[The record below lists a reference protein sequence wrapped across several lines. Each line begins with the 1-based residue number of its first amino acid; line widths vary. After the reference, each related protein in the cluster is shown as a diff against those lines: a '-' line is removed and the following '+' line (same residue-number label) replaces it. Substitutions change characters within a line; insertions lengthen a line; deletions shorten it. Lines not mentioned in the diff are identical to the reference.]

1 MKLGGGN
8 TNSPELS
15 LLKFLPLT
23 YHHSHFLAATFDFT
37 SFFTLA
43 SLEAV
48 FYLELPLK
56 SSLSIVSSKLD
67 NIQFIKIYCKLWMP
81 YQFTKILWGSCLT
94 SHPGDMHGYKGSLV
108 HWHNLDLVK
117 GCPAPCMKVNTGPSG
132 IDAAG
137 WRRMCTSFQSA
148 SADLCDSLAS
158 VARRMASTYVNP
170 HGLSP
175 LLACRLIALDKN
187 PGVRLIGIGET
198 SRRIISKAILFMVKT
213 DILEAAGN
221 LQLCAGQEAG
231 CEAAVH
237 AMQSLFHSSNTQA
250 VLLADAS
257 NAFNSLNRHV
267 SLHNLHFICPP
278 LAVTLTN
285 VYREASSLFI
295 DGECLLSEEGT
306 TQGDPLAMAM
316 YMRSLLFLLYE
327 SWMAWPPK
335 YDLQMML
342 LLPGLLLTCW
352 SGGNSC
358 LVWVLVMVIT
368 WMLPSPGWSL
378 KKITMTL
385 PALYLLVLPCA
396 LQLKVVP
403 TWELLLIPL
412 NLNPSFFRK
421 GYVNGGMTLF
431 SFPILPPVSHMLHIP
446 LWFTACHLVGP
457 F

>member
-1 MKLGGGN
+1 MKNGN
-8 TNSPELS
+8 RRQILHSNG
-15 LLKFLPLT
+15 LPYSWQT
-23 YHHSHFLAATFDFT
+23 
-37 SFFTLA
+37 
-43 SLEAV
+43 
-48 FYLELPLK
+48 
-56 SSLSIVSSKLD
+56 
-67 NIQFIKIYCKLWMP
+67 QWCKWQL
-81 YQFTKILWGSCLT
+81 
-94 SHPGDMHGYKGSLV
+94 
-108 HWHNLDLVK
+108 
-117 GCPAPCMKVNTGPSG
+117 
-132 IDAAG
+132 
-137 WRRMCTSFQSA
+137 CTR
-148 SADLCDSLAS
+148 LR
-158 VARRMASTYVNP
+158 VYVTT
-170 HGLSP
+170 
-175 LLACRLIALDKN
+175 
-187 PGVRLIGIGET
+187 VGIGET

-316 YMRSLLFLLYE
+316 YALSILFLLYE

-335 YDLQMML
+335 YGLQMML

-358 LVWVLVMVIT
+358 LVWVLVMGIT
-368 WMLPSPGWSL
+368 
-378 KKITMTL
+378 
-385 PALYLLVLPCA
+385 
-396 LQLKVVP
+396 
-403 TWELLLIPL
+403 
-412 NLNPSFFRK
+412 
-421 GYVNGGMTLF
+421 
-431 SFPILPPVSHMLHIP
+431 
-446 LWFTACHLVGP
+446 
-457 F
+457 